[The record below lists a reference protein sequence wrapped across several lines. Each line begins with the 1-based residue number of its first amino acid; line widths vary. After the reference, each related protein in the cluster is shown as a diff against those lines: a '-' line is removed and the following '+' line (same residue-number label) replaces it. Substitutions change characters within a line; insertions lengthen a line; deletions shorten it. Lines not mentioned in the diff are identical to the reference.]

1 MCVGGGGMGG
11 SMQSMV
17 SPLFRC
23 VSMVYIYIGD
33 IQ

>member
-1 MCVGGGGMGG
+1 MWGGGGGGMGG

-17 SPLFRC
+17 NG

-33 IQ
+33 SQ